1 METPVM
7 EINPGYGNSI
17 LLNLDFYVIKIPD
30 NGNNPGNGNKLML
43 TEKFPLPGFDCTL
56 ILPLTI
62 ELFIFKDCICTVVH
76 S

>member
-30 NGNNPGNGNKLML
+30 NGNNHGNGNKLMP
-43 TEKFPLPGFDCTL
+43 TEKFPLPRFDC
-56 ILPLTI
+56 ITI
-62 ELFIFKDCICTVVH
+62 GPNDIIQREN
-76 S
+76 